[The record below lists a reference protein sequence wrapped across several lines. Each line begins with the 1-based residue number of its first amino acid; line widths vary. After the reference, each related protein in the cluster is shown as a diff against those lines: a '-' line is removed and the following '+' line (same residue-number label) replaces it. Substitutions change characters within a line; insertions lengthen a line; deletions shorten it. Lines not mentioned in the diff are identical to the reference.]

1 MGKNLPCV
9 DAVEE
14 RGELIYNQTS
24 IATSEAYNDR
34 IVFPI
39 GSTCPLER
47 SETEVKD
54 NQFKAMLVYELPVT
68 TTATSGTVKVNG
80 GIYSGTDPEFWL
92 SSNDLTL
99 SSSAYTGTVR
109 SVSGKVFFYLVQLI
123 QTTNMKA
130 NFYNEFFVIYFLN
143 ILTR

>member
-24 IATSEAYNDR
+24 VATSEAYNDR

-47 SETEVKD
+47 SETEAKD

-68 TTATSGTVKVNG
+68 TTATSGTKVKVNG

-92 SSNDLTL
+92 SSSDLTL
-99 SSSAYTGTVR
+99 SSSAYTGAVK
-109 SVSGKVFFYLVQLI
+109 SVSGKVHIF
-123 QTTNMKA
+123 
-130 NFYNEFFVIYFLN
+130 
-143 ILTR
+143 

>member
-9 DAVEE
+9 DALEE
-14 RGELIYNQTS
+14 RGDLIYDQTS

-47 SETEVKD
+47 SETEAKD

-68 TTATSGTVKVNG
+68 TTATSGTKVKVNG
-80 GIYSGTDPEFWL
+80 GIYSGTDPDFWL
-92 SSNDLTL
+92 SSNDLNL
-99 SSSAYTGTVR
+99 ESSAYTGAVK
-109 SVSGKVFFYLVQLI
+109 SVSGKVHIF
-123 QTTNMKA
+123 
-130 NFYNEFFVIYFLN
+130 
-143 ILTR
+143 

>member
-14 RGELIYNQTS
+14 RGDLIYNQTS

-47 SETEVKD
+47 SETEAKD
-54 NQFKAMLVYELPVT
+54 NQFRAMLVYELPVT

-80 GIYSGTDPEFWL
+80 GIYSGTDPEIWL
-92 SSNDLTL
+92 SSSDLTL
-99 SSSAYTGTVR
+99 SSSAYTGAVK
-109 SVSGKVFFYLVQLI
+109 SVSGRIKQSKKFSHLNFSNDNLIFLLIFSQRVF
-123 QTTNMKA
+123 
-130 NFYNEFFVIYFLN
+130 
-143 ILTR
+143 